1 MVDSSSFQSKPVQA
15 GDAVT
20 ITSVGG
26 ENSTTT
32 FRQLSGSVQIKD
44 AIYYSTNYA
53 FMAAGIAS
61 TVLCVILVVPSFW
74 RYGELGRDVTLG
86 PIEVASA
93 FRAPMLTEGRSNAK
107 EAGGDIKELLKDVG
121 GRKVMYGF
129 VEEHHYNTVNGSDDG
144 VVGNA
149 EPGAGGNEN
158 GNVKRHASVRL
169 EIAQPERVRPVSGVW
184 SPPTSPSPRSPG
196 LRSPRLGGGSKRAS
210 RVNPQSPRPDRI
222 VEESDK

>member
-61 TVLCVILVVPSFW
+61 TLLCVLLVVPSFW
-74 RYGELGRDVTLG
+74 RYGELGRNVTLG

-129 VEEHHYNTVNGSDDG
+129 VEEHHHDTVNGGEDA

-149 EPGAGGNEN
+149 VTGAGGN
-158 GNVKRHASVRL
+158 GNMKRHASVRL
-169 EIAQPERVRPVSGVW
+169 EIAQPERVRPVSEVW
-184 SPPTSPSPRSPG
+184 SPPMSPSPRSPG

-210 RVNPQSPRPDRI
+210 KVSPQSPRADRI